1 MSNEIFI
8 YDNNKYYQKYLK
20 YKKKYLML
28 LHGGDPET
36 DKQKLITDIKK
47 EITTIKNKKP
57 SGYNEYETVL
67 QKFVTDQVQNFL
79 DTHKADITDINI
91 QNWTWTYVVKKILES
106 KPDKIDGLTK
116 SVIGLRQ
123 FVVDTLLELIF
134 FIKDDC
140 LSKSK
145 SQEIVCEKT
154 ASGSV
159 GTNANLH
166 SDYDLTITGSFT
178 ISSII
183 QIFNSVIK
191 KTFNKV
197 SAEVF
202 DTNIYGY
209 SFLIPATLTLDN
221 KNWKYDKISE
231 NPDPDPAKA
240 QICKPKPK
248 CHYTLYGTDKNRD
261 QDMWAYKRLVTMM
274 NKKNSLLILGTK
286 ITIHMPTTDIKQSK
300 YIEKMENFE
309 TIMNDKKDFSEPNT
323 NMLINALSE
332 MNFYGDDTYF
342 TQGSFLHV
350 VGTLFYYSTLKN
362 DEKIN
367 LLTIQHL
374 IHSMIENL
382 AYLIHDIQNSLDA
395 TTLTPLQKMDSVF
408 KASKYLQRF
417 INAYILIQNKLDKK
431 DLVDKEIYEFLEFIK
446 NNIRNRTENEIK
458 INNDIKSKYKIQNI
472 TNILELKKKIFKE
485 FVTNMNALTINY
497 DKKILTVKT
506 FNVTVETFNV
516 NELLDFTLSVLHH
529 TLTTL
534 ASGYTS
540 FKITKDESNNKYTI
554 TIQ

>member
-28 LHGGDPET
+28 LHGGDPES
-36 DKQKLITDIKK
+36 DKKQLKTDI
-47 EITTIKNKKP
+47 EAIKTKNP
-57 SGYNEYETVL
+57 NPTNYNEYETRL
-67 QKFVTDQVQNFL
+67 AQFVKTQVQNFL
-79 DTHKADITDINI
+79 NTHKADITGINI
-91 QNWTWTYVVKKILES
+91 QNWTWKEIVKKILES
-106 KPDKIDGLTK
+106 QPEKIDGLTK

-123 FVVDTLLELIF
+123 FIVDTLLDLIF

-183 QIFNSVIK
+183 QIFNSVIF
-191 KTFNKV
+191 KTFSKV

-221 KNWKYDKISE
+221 KNWKYDKIS
-231 NPDPDPAKA
+231 DPQNNDT
-240 QICKPKPK
+240 CKPKPK

-274 NKKNSLLILGTK
+274 HNKNNSLLILGTK
-286 ITIHMPTTDIKQSK
+286 ITIDMPTTDQKQLEYIK
-300 YIEKMENFE
+300 KMKKFE

-362 DEKIN
+362 DEKIK

-382 AYLIHDIQNSLDA
+382 AYLIHDIENSLDA
-395 TTLTPLQKMDSVF
+395 TTLTPLQKMNSVF

-417 INAYILIQNKLDKK
+417 INAYVLIQNKINKK
-431 DLVDKEIYEFLEFIK
+431 DLVDKEIYEFLW
-446 NNIRNRTENEIK
+446 R
-458 INNDIKSKYKIQNI
+458 
-472 TNILELKKKIFKE
+472 
-485 FVTNMNALTINY
+485 
-497 DKKILTVKT
+497 
-506 FNVTVETFNV
+506 
-516 NELLDFTLSVLHH
+516 
-529 TLTTL
+529 
-534 ASGYTS
+534 
-540 FKITKDESNNKYTI
+540 
-554 TIQ
+554 